1 MDLKLPI
8 ALSNRHIHLSKKDL
22 DTLFGEGYELTK
34 TKDLSQPG
42 QFACE
47 EKVDIQGPKGVIKG
61 VRVLGPVR
69 GDTQIEVSISDAF
82 KLGVDP
88 VIRNSGDIE
97 GTPGVKVIGPKD
109 EVDLDKGVIVAAR
122 HIHMHTSDGERF
134 NVKDGDIVKVK
145 TKGIRSVI
153 FENVLVRVKGDYAL
167 EMHVDIEEGNA
178 AGVKNGDLVEL
189 IKE

>member
-109 EVDLDKGVIVAAR
+109 EVDLDKG
-122 HIHMHTSDGERF
+122 
-134 NVKDGDIVKVK
+134 
-145 TKGIRSVI
+145 
-153 FENVLVRVKGDYAL
+153 
-167 EMHVDIEEGNA
+167 
-178 AGVKNGDLVEL
+178 
-189 IKE
+189 